1 MAAVSVP
8 APLSHFKQEAEL
20 EEEEEEERDQT
31 ELEEE
36 EEERDQ
42 ERDQAELDEE
52 QAGAE
57 DGKEQTKPT
66 KSPAGKFKLGLD
78 SGSELLDELTFS
90 LEHCAEGGAG
100 QPPPGHWVSQPHGK
114 LLPHLTPRVLIHS
127 RFKHSVI
134 TH

>member
-20 EEEEEEERDQT
+20 EEEEEEERDQ
-31 ELEEE
+31 
-36 EEERDQ
+36 
-42 ERDQAELDEE
+42 AELDERE

>member
-20 EEEEEEERDQT
+20 EEEEEEERDQA
-31 ELEEE
+31 ELEEEE

-42 ERDQAELDEE
+42 AELDERE

-114 LLPHLTPRVLIHS
+114 LLPLTPQVLIHS

>member
-20 EEEEEEERDQT
+20 EEEEEEERDQA

-36 EEERDQ
+36 EE

>member
-20 EEEEEEERDQT
+20 EEEEEEEERHQA
-31 ELEEE
+31 EL

-42 ERDQAELDEE
+42 ERDQAELDERE

-57 DGKEQTKPT
+57 DGKEQSKPT